1 MNCRFYK
8 HKFPSVDDIVMIKV
22 LKENDYGFNVLLL
35 EYDGIQGFI
44 NLSELY
50 PHGNK
55 KKKKKAI
62 KENDVLPVVVLK
74 VDEDK
79 QYIDLSKKRLPKDN
93 LDIFL
98 TNYKIGTNL
107 NKMGKEMCVIYNK
120 INNSQNKEF
129 EYIMENTIWRL
140 FEELNEE
147 SSDKIYNKIL
157 ENPKLLFNET
167 FDIIFINNCVDNLN
181 KRITKNNMILQVEI
195 FLLVTSQDGIEL
207 IKELL
212 GINLDETSEFT
223 LTIIIDSPPIY
234 TIKLEGPEQQKG
246 ENLLLEILDIIKK
259 KSENKEVDFSIKN
272 QIKLIKPTSIEIK
285 FLTDFE
291 LETLLKIE

>member
-1 MNCRFYK
+1 
-8 HKFPSVDDIVMIKV
+8 MIKV